1 MEDYI
6 LYIGIVAIIML
17 ALLFAFIACA
27 GSWFKSAFD
36 KYNQVKNHLSVT
48 PEQFLTIMKQ
58 IEKLDKLQVARIE
71 GELTDCYIP
80 KQKTIALS
88 ESTFGNT
95 SVSAIAVVAHE
106 FGHSL
111 QHARSSLLYNL
122 YHFFGRIFN
131 FFARFVVAALIIGLI
146 MILATIDY
154 VDIGWIIIYSALGVL
169 GCGMLYK
176 ILTIPVEF
184 NATNRALKILTEQR
198 VLNQNEIKMAKKVL
212 STAASTYVADFL
224 ATMLGIKI
232 FRKLRRRK

>member
-6 LYIGIVAIIML
+6 LYIIIIAIVML

-27 GSWFKSAFD
+27 GSWFKSTFD

-58 IEKLDKLQVARIE
+58 IEKLDKLQIARIQ

-80 KQKTIALS
+80 KQRTIALS
-88 ESTFGNT
+88 ESTFGNN

-111 QHARSSLLYNL
+111 QHARKSLMYNL

-131 FFARFVVAALIIGLI
+131 FFAKFVMVSLIVGFI
-146 MILATIDY
+146 MSFATTTY
-154 VDIGWIIIYSALGVL
+154 VDVGWIIIYSALSVL
-169 GCGMLYK
+169 GCGLLYK

-184 NATNRALKILTEQR
+184 NASNRALKILEEQK
-198 VLNQNEIKMAKKVL
+198 VLNQDEIKMAKKVL

-224 ATMLGIKI
+224 ATIFGIKL
-232 FRKLRRRK
+232 FRKLRRRI